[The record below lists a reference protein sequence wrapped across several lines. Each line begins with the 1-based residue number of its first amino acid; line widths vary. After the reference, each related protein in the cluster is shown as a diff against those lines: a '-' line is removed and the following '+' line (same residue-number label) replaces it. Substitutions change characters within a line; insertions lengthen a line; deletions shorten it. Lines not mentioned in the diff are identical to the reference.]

1 VAGETA
7 PRRIQVRV
15 LAGFASAAFLLAAI
29 GLHGLLSFTV
39 ASRTQEIGVRIA
51 LGARSAD
58 ILHAVLREALQMAA
72 LGLVLGLVLA
82 YATGRGLQALLAGVG
97 PGDALTFLVAVGLC
111 ALMTLAGSLLPAL
124 RAVRVDPVAVM
135 RTE

>member
-1 VAGETA
+1 M
-7 PRRIQVRV
+7 P
-15 LAGFASAAFLLAAI
+15 AACKPS
-29 GLHGLLSFTV
+29 G
-39 ASRTQEIGVRIA
+39 RY
-51 LGARSAD
+51 ARSGAT
-58 ILHAVLREALQMAA
+58 ISGGLLREALQMAG
-72 LGLVLGLVLA
+72 LGLVLGLALA

-97 PGDALTFLVAVGLC
+97 PGDAPTFLVAVGLC